1 MTWPRPATLQLLSAV
16 LSDCEANF
24 KLNHV
29 TISPQSDHTTSD
41 QPRSSRRRGPQPA
54 AAGGCWW
61 LLVAA
66 GGCWRRH
73 GHAGAGQLGHAV
85 AGRRAADLGPG
96 GEENAG
102 WRDALQHVGAGGCL
116 CS

>member
-1 MTWPRPATLQLLSAV
+1 MVHNLPLLV
-16 LSDCEANF
+16 
-24 KLNHV
+24 
-29 TISPQSDHTTSD
+29 
-41 QPRSSRRRGPQPA
+41 
-54 AAGGCWW
+54 AAGGSWWLLVAAGACWW

-73 GHAGAGQLGHAV
+73 GHTGAGQLGHAV

-102 WRDALQHVGAGGCL
+102 WRDALQHVGAGGCRAVEL
-116 CS
+116 RRYII

>member
-1 MTWPRPATLQLLSAV
+1 M
-16 LSDCEANF
+16 
-24 KLNHV
+24 
-29 TISPQSDHTTSD
+29 
-41 QPRSSRRRGPQPA
+41 
-54 AAGGCWW
+54 
-61 LLVAA
+61 AA

-102 WRDALQHVGAGGCL
+102 WRDALYSMLVQVGVVQLSYVVTLSEQHA
-116 CS
+116 

>member
-1 MTWPRPATLQLLSAV
+1 MVHNLP
-16 LSDCEANF
+16 
-24 KLNHV
+24 
-29 TISPQSDHTTSD
+29 
-41 QPRSSRRRGPQPA
+41 
-54 AAGGCWW
+54 

-96 GEENAG
+96 GEEDAG
-102 WRDALQHVGAGGCL
+102 WRDALQHAGAGGCRAVEL
-116 CS
+116 RRYII